1 MENKNNTSYIPIAT
15 ATGAVG
21 GAFYGFKHPSE
32 KSCLKMSNLKPTV
45 IETMTEYKDSF
56 NLERA
61 QVAAAE
67 GKLQLD
73 EYSKVEKIVKNFN
86 DVIEKEQKVQEVLE
100 TPFEQRTTTLK
111 NATKEANA
119 LRPKMYKALLQ
130 LTTDFQ
136 NKLVE
141 LNIMDKEK
149 FCTTTKAAK
158 AKAVTMWK
166 ELSKGAAK
174 GLAVGLAA
182 GAAVGYG
189 LNFITRTKA
198 EKNKV

>member
-1 MENKNNTSYIPIAT
+1 MENKNNTSYIPITA

-56 NLERA
+56 NLENA
-61 QVAAAE
+61 KIATAE

-119 LRPKMYKALLQ
+119 LRPRMYKALLQ

-141 LNIMDKEK
+141 LNIFDKEK
-149 FCTTTKAAK
+149 FASTTKATK
-158 AKAVTMWK
+158 AKAVTLWK

-174 GLAVGLAA
+174 GIAVGIAA
-182 GAAVGYG
+182 GVATGYF
-189 LNFITRTKA
+189 LNLIS
-198 EKNKV
+198 KNK

>member
-1 MENKNNTSYIPIAT
+1 MENKNNTSYIPITA

-56 NLERA
+56 NLENA
-61 QVAAAE
+61 KIATAE

-86 DVIEKEQKVQEVLE
+86 DVIEKEQIVKEVLD

-136 NKLVE
+136 NKLIE
-141 LNIMDKEK
+141 LNIFDKEK
-149 FCTTTKAAK
+149 FASATKAAK
-158 AKAVTMWK
+158 GKAVTLWK

-174 GLAVGLAA
+174 GIAVGIAA
-182 GAAVGYG
+182 GVATGYF
-189 LNFITRTKA
+189 LNLIS
-198 EKNKV
+198 KNK